1 MVYILLA
8 DGFEEME
15 ALAPADLLRRAGV
28 EVALVG
34 LDAPVITG
42 SHGIAVTTDLLLE
55 QTDIQ
60 PQDTLVLPG
69 GLGGVQSMQM
79 DLFALAFIQKAHDI
93 GCRMAAICAAPTL
106 LAHLGLLEGRKAVC
120 YPGMEHE
127 MGGAQMVDAD
137 VVVDGPFVTARAA
150 GAAYE
155 FGFALISLLTNQE
168 KSEEVRH
175 GIHYRT

>member
-8 DGFEEME
+8 EGFEEME
-15 ALAPADLLRRAGV
+15 ALVPADLLRRAGV

-42 SHGIAVTTDLLLE
+42 GHGIAVSTDLLLKAV
-55 QTDIQ
+55 DLQ

-69 GLGGVQSMQM
+69 GMGGVKSMQA
-79 DLFALAFIQKAHDI
+79 DLFSMAFIQKAHAM
-93 GCRMAAICAAPTL
+93 GCRIAAICAAPTL
-106 LAHLGLLEGRKAVC
+106 LGQLGLLDGYKAVC
-120 YPGMEHE
+120 YPGMEGE
-127 MGGAQMVDAD
+127 LTGAQAVDAH

-150 GAAYE
+150 GSAYE
-155 FGFALISLLTNQE
+155 FGFTLAALLASPE

-175 GIHYRT
+175 GIHYCS

>member
-15 ALAPADLLRRAGV
+15 ALVPADLLRRAGI

-42 SHGIAVTTDLLLE
+42 SHGIAVSTDILLE
-55 QTDIQ
+55 QADIQ

-106 LAHLGLLEGRKAVC
+106 LAHLGLLEGRQAVC
-120 YPGMEHE
+120 YPGMEGE
-127 MGGAQMVDAD
+127 MTGAQMVDAD

-150 GAAYE
+150 GASYE
-155 FGFALISLLTNQE
+155 FGFTLISLLTNQE

-175 GIHYRT
+175 GIRYLS